1 MVCQKQS
8 GSLSIHS
15 IQTKGEEQQMINIIP
30 SLASHFL
37 FSIIQDKPDDLK
49 KITHALTEKNPNE
62 IPRFLCILSGLIAGY
77 VHVLEK
83 VNPGQKRNNRKFYQ
97 MLKDFPIQ
105 EISEENVS
113 YRR

>member
-1 MVCQKQS
+1 M
-8 GSLSIHS
+8 
-15 IQTKGEEQQMINIIP
+15 TYIIP

-37 FSIIQDKPDDLK
+37 FSTIQDKPDDLK
-49 KITHALTEKNPNE
+49 KITYVLTEKNPNE
-62 IPRFLCILSGLIAGY
+62 IPHFLCILSGLIAGY

-83 VNPGQKRNNRKFYQ
+83 VNPGQKRINQEFCQ

-105 EISEENVS
+105 KISEENVS

>member
-8 GSLSIHS
+8 GSLSIRS
-15 IQTKGEEQQMINIIP
+15 IQTKGEEQPMTNIIP

-37 FSIIQDKPDDLK
+37 FSIIQDQPDEVAG
-49 KITHALTEKNPNE
+49 IIRTLTEKNPDE
-62 IPRFLCILSGLIAGY
+62 ISQFLWSVSGLIAGY
-77 VHVLEK
+77 VRILEK
-83 VNPGQKRNNRKFYQ
+83 VNPGQKRNNRKFCQ
-97 MLKDFPIQ
+97 VLKGFPIQ